1 MAKIYT
7 ALGLMSGTSMDGVD
21 ASIIQT
27 DGKSEY
33 KAILDKYFEY
43 PESIHNELITLR
55 DKIKNSTD
63 LKKYQKRIKSIEKE
77 LTIFHAESVEKIL
90 KKTQVN
96 IDFIGFHGQTIFHN
110 SKEKISKQLGNG
122 KLLSKITKKKVVY
135 DFRQNDLKNGGEGA
149 PLTPIFHKLIF
160 AQKKIKPPVIII
172 NLGGIANYT
181 LIWQDKGIPPQ
192 NHLLS
197 ADTGPGNCLI
207 DQWIRKKTDMS
218 YDKKGKIAKLGNINK
233 KIYEKIFNAHP
244 FKKSYDI
251 KDFNLTLLKK
261 LSLEDGAATLTEY
274 TADSLI
280 GSILGF
286 LEDAQW
292 CKTINILLCGG
303 GRKNNF
309 LVSRIK
315 KKTITSKTNRPVKLI
330 DSLDIDG
337 DFVESQAFGYLA
349 IRSFLSLPISFPE
362 TTGCIKPC
370 TGGVIIKNY

>member
-7 ALGLMSGTSMDGVD
+7 VLGLMSGTSMDGVD

-33 KAILDKYFEY
+33 KAILDKYFAY
-43 PESIHNELITLR
+43 PENIYNDLTTLR
-55 DKIKNSTD
+55 DKIKISND
-63 LKKYQKRIKSIEKE
+63 LKKLQKEIKSIEKDI
-77 LTIFHAESVEKIL
+77 TIFHAESVEKIL
-90 KKTQVN
+90 KKTRLNV
-96 IDFIGFHGQTIFHN
+96 DFIGFHGQTIFHN
-110 SKEKISKQLGNG
+110 SKEKISKQLGDG
-122 KLLSKITKKKVVY
+122 KLLSKLTKKKVVY
-135 DFRQNDLKNGGEGA
+135 DFRQSDLKNEGEGA
-149 PLTPIFHKLIF
+149 PLTPIFHKLIIEK
-160 AQKKIKPPVIII
+160 KKIKLPVIII

-181 LIWQDKGIPPQ
+181 LIWQSKELSRQ

-207 DQWIRKKTDMS
+207 DSWIRKKTNMP
-218 YDKKGKIAKLGNINK
+218 YDKKGQIAKLGNINK
-233 KIYEKIFNAHP
+233 EIFRKLLNAHP

-251 KDFNLTLLKK
+251 KDFNLKLLKK
-261 LSLEDGAATLTEY
+261 LSLEDGAATLIEY

-280 GSILGF
+280 GSILDF

-292 CKTINILLCGG
+292 YKTINILLCGG

-315 KKTITSKTNRPVKLI
+315 KKTVTSKTNRPVNLI
-330 DSLDIDG
+330 DSLGIDG

-349 IRSFLSLPISFPE
+349 IRSYLGLPISFPE
-362 TTGCIKPC
+362 TTGCIKSC
-370 TGGVIIKNY
+370 SGGVLTKNY